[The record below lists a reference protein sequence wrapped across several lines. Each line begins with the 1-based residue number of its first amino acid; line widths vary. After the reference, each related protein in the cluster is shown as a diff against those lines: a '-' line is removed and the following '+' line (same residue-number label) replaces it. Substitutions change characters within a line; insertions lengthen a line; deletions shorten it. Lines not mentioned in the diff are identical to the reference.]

1 MQCGGKDNPE
11 KQLLCDE
18 CDLAY
23 HIYCLDP
30 PLETIPD
37 DDEWYC
43 PLCKNDASEVWYD
56 YFCLLAYS
64 SCLTVLCFLVDQNKI
79 KYFLGKDVWQQPITA
94 GPAEGEGLWG
104 NHPPP
109 HTHTHFLENYKEL
122 PRESVFSLPLPL
134 PPHSESLASPPSP
147 PPIFRVA
154 PRSQY
159 RRWFKRGATNAVVL
173 LVCKGLENLKGEKN
187 QHKAFFAKKGP
198 VSGPFSHAFWIHS

>member
-1 MQCGGKDNPE
+1 MSTLWATWLRRGCSIKFLLQQYKMKKVCLLLFSSKNHHYLQCGGKDNPE

-43 PLCKNDASEVWYD
+43 SLCKNDASEVWYD

-79 KYFLGKDVWQQPITA
+79 KYFLGKEVWQQPITA

-104 NHPPP
+104 NHPPHP
-109 HTHTHFLENYKEL
+109 PPPTHTHTFWKIIKSY
-122 PRESVFSLPLPL
+122 REKVFS
-134 PPHSESLASPPSP
+134 ASPCPFP
-147 PPIFRVA
+147 PTL
-154 PRSQY
+154 S
-159 RRWFKRGATNAVVL
+159 L
-173 LVCKGLENLKGEKN
+173 
-187 QHKAFFAKKGP
+187 
-198 VSGPFSHAFWIHS
+198 